1 VRYERLARGIGEA
14 LGPVAHRVEHVGS
27 TSVPGLS
34 AKPVIDIQLSVGSF
48 EPREPYGAPLVA
60 LGYWHRTDDDEPD
73 QHRFFGLDDGSTR
86 LANLHVCL
94 ARSDWE
100 RRHVAFRDHLRAH
113 PEAMAEYDG
122 LKRRLAR
129 EFPFDVHAYAQG
141 KTPLIRRIERDA
153 LGLPRL
159 SPGQDDPIE
168 VVPWDPSWAS
178 LYEAEA
184 ARIREAVG
192 DRVTCLEH
200 VGSTAVP
207 GLAARP
213 IVDILLTVRSF
224 EPRGDYVPALE
235 ALGYEAKPD
244 EGPGWQFLLR
254 RRPRR
259 FRLHV
264 FDQRSE
270 EIRRHLAFRDYL
282 RARPDQADRYGRL
295 KAILAEG
302 FRHDRAGYLDAKAP
316 YIWVIEQRVRE
327 EGFE

>member
-1 VRYERLARGIGEA
+1 MASRAPRWLSASPVELVPYDPAWPVRYERLARGIGEA

-178 LYEAEA
+178 LYEAE
-184 ARIREAVG
+184 
-192 DRVTCLEH
+192 
-200 VGSTAVP
+200 
-207 GLAARP
+207 
-213 IVDILLTVRSF
+213 
-224 EPRGDYVPALE
+224 
-235 ALGYEAKPD
+235 PD